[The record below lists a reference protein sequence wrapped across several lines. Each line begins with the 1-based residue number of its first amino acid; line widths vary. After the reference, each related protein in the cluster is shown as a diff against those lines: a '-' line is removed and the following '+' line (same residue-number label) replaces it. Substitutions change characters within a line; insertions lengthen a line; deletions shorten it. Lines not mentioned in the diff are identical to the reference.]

1 MISRTPAV
9 SFLSVCASFAL
20 VLAVLLPAVTHAQS
34 VRIAR
39 VGVLSAGPP
48 PPPTAPA
55 PPTREA
61 LLRGLRELG
70 WIEGQNIAFE
80 YRYAAWQVERLPDLA
95 GELVRAN
102 VDVIIT
108 GGYRPVLAAR
118 DATRSIPIVVHT
130 CDPVETLIGSLARPG
145 GNVTGSTCLSAE
157 LSSKKLQFLKETVP
171 GAARIAVLFNPDD
184 PGPTLG
190 MKLMEEAAP
199 RLQVK
204 LQSVSVRTDADVTAA
219 LVMLGRERPDAL
231 LVYPDFVTGRNRPK
245 ILEFAAKYRL
255 PAMYGFREWVDAG
268 GLMSYGSNLQEQVYR
283 TAFTIDKILKG
294 ANPATMPIEQPTRFE
309 LVVNRK
315 TARAIG
321 LTIPRSVLEQAN
333 VLVE

>member
-9 SFLSVCASFAL
+9 SFLSVCANLAL
-20 VLAVLLPAVTHAQS
+20 VLAVLVPAVTHAQS

-48 PPPTAPA
+48 PTAAA
-55 PPTREA
+55 PPNSEV
-61 LLRGLRELG
+61 LVRGLRELG

-102 VDVIIT
+102 VDVIFT

-118 DATRSIPIVVHT
+118 DATRSIPIVVFT

-145 GNVTGSTCLSAE
+145 GNMTGSTCLSAE
-157 LSSKKLQFLKETVP
+157 LSPKKLQFLKEAVP